1 MHMTDALFMILQVTL
16 YDTAGM
22 ERYEGTVPPS
32 YFRQAKAV
40 VFVYSITNTESIDN
54 IMHWSDSVSPQRLQF
69 VGTNIEILR
78 VLVGN
83 KSDLE
88 DDRQVSTKRG
98 KDTAETLEM
107 APENFFEISAKS
119 GAGFDKLFETIAR
132 KLASSGDTGGG
143 AKRAF
148 PDEKPG
154 GGKCRC
160 GS

>member
-1 MHMTDALFMILQVTL
+1 
-16 YDTAGM
+16 M

-40 VFVYSITNTESIDN
+40 IFVYSIDNPETIDN
-54 IMHWSDSVSPQRLQF
+54 IMHWSDSVSPQRLEF
-69 VGTNIEILR
+69 VGTRGEILR

-98 KDTAETLEM
+98 KDTAEALEIGN
-107 APENFFEISAKS
+107 ENFFEISAKS
-119 GAGFDKLFETIAR
+119 GKGFDELFQFVAR
-132 KLASSGDTGGG
+132 KFASAGG
-143 AKRAF
+143 ANVSARKSF
-148 PDEKPG
+148 PQETPPG
-154 GGKCRC
+154 SKKCRC

>member
-1 MHMTDALFMILQVTL
+1 MYITDMLSLLLQLNL

-40 VFVYSITNTESIDN
+40 IFVYSITNTESIDN

-78 VLVGN
+78 LLVGN
-83 KSDLE
+83 KSDLD

-98 KDTAETLEM
+98 TDTAENLEI
-107 APENFFEISAKS
+107 APENFFEISAKT
-119 GAGFDKLFETIAR
+119 GDGFDKLFKVIAH
-132 KLASSGDTGGG
+132 KFVSSGDKGGE
-143 AKRAF
+143 AKKAF

-154 GGKCRC
+154 RGKCRC

>member
-1 MHMTDALFMILQVTL
+1 
-16 YDTAGM
+16 M

-40 VFVYSITNTESIDN
+40 IFVYSITNSESIDN

-78 VLVGN
+78 LLVGN
-83 KSDLE
+83 KSDLD

-98 KDTAETLEM
+98 KDTAENLEI

-119 GAGFDKLFETIAR
+119 GYGFNELFETIAR
-132 KLASSGDTGGG
+132 KVVRSGNTSAAGE
-143 AKRAF
+143 AKRSF
-148 PDEKPG
+148 PEEKPV